1 MYPESAVSDSTTAA
15 SGEESLHYL
24 DEFTNELKGG
34 APAGRV
40 GGAPD
45 LFGSPPQQQRERVIR
60 RFKRPTSINGGS
72 PSKDIAGELTAQAVA
87 QALLLKQAGN
97 KLHAEK
103 KFLQASI
110 QYQDALS
117 LLPGAGSQPAGDK
130 DSAAATWVSCQLNMV
145 ACQLAQSE
153 WSAAALRSSQIL
165 ECAAVA
171 PGDVHSRM
179 KAHYRRARARMELGL
194 LDPAWEDLQAAILL
208 SPSDPALQGLKGDL
222 VKKRAALASAKPA
235 SPAPVVSGGVS
246 VADAIAAKQ
255 SAYEPI
261 YKPGP
266 NAHGQSVLGG
276 IPVSAGTSDAGLSAD
291 VLKRL
296 TLDSPEQFGQIL
308 ELAVLRKMQR
318 LGLHEMINIMTT
330 DEMVPGGLPVALAEA
345 RGELRESVAD
355 EYKAFVFSFMQ
366 IEMQLLPG
374 TQLEPAAARVR
385 VNEVVDGLNQLAERL
400 AAGEAFNMST
410 YDVAVVEGFK
420 TLVRTGPA
428 MTRLHCATSRGST
441 KEVRDMLN
449 SGVPDCDLEATT
461 ESGYT
466 PLVVA
471 ILEGQFEVCKMLIE
485 EFGADVNSTGP
496 CGQALLHYACA
507 TVNPDEQ
514 LTLVRLLV
522 EGGADVNA
530 RDANGVTWLHLACM
544 GVNKPLTHLFI
555 AHGADVHTRSSDG
568 VTPQQAADR
577 WGAPPRGIK
586 SFKSFFQLCVKKS
599 KRGKDRV
606 ALKNQPLP
614 DPDST
619 HNGSVR
625 RSASQGAVASGG
637 DSGSPVESSAPPY
650 RVAPPGVLDEMDDP
664 SSAAEAADAMAAEL
678 IKEEAQKKA
687 EAEKKAEKKKKQKQC
702 VASPAYLSVAVQHR
716 QC

>member
-1 MYPESAVSDSTTAA
+1 M
-15 SGEESLHYL
+15 
-24 DEFTNELKGG
+24 
-34 APAGRV
+34 
-40 GGAPD
+40 
-45 LFGSPPQQQRERVIR
+45 IR
-60 RFKRPTSINGGS
+60 RFKRPTSISGGS

-117 LLPGAGSQPAGDK
+117 LLPGAGSQPPGDK

-208 SPSDPALQGLKGDL
+208 SPSDPALQGLKADL
-222 VKKRAALASAKPA
+222 VKKRAARASAKPA

-266 NAHGQSVLGG
+266 NVHGQSVLGG
-276 IPVSAGTSDAGLSAD
+276 THVSAGTSDATLSAD

-330 DEMVPGGLPVALAEA
+330 DEMVPGGLPVALAAA

-374 TQLEPAAARVR
+374 TQLDPTAARVR

-400 AAGEAFNMST
+400 AAGEAFDMST

-428 MTRLHCATSRGST
+428 MTRLHCATSRGSS

-449 SGVPDCDLEATT
+449 SGVDCDLEATT

-496 CGQALLHYACA
+496 CGQSLLHYACA

-530 RDANGVTWLHLACM
+530 RDANGVTCLHLACM
-544 GVNKPLTHLFI
+544 GLNKPLTQLFI
-555 AHGADVHTRSSDG
+555 AHGADVHTRSNDG

-606 ALKNQPLP
+606 ALKNPP
-614 DPDST
+614 SDPDGS

-625 RSASQGAVASGG
+625 RNVSQGTVAYGG
-637 DSGSPVESSAPPY
+637 DSSVESAGRASMAPPSM
-650 RVAPPGVLDEMDDP
+650 PTVLDELDDP

-678 IKEEAQKKA
+678 IKEEAQKKV

-702 VASPAYLSVAVQHR
+702 VAFPM
-716 QC
+716 